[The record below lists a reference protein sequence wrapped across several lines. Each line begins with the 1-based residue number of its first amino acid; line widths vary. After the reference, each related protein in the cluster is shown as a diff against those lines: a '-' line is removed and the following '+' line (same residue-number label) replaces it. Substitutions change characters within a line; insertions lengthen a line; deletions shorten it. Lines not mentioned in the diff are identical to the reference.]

1 MGLKKYFRQSKQEA
15 RKTPG
20 EKEQDKKLE
29 KSVFNAAKEMA
40 RDRDAELKKSLRSTR
55 VGFVLSAGAN
65 IVLAVAIACMA
76 PLKSVEP
83 FLLRVDNSTGYTDVV
98 RPFNQTGDTFDE
110 AVSRYFLTQFIENR
124 EGYEWYT
131 IQNMLDTVE
140 LMSSSAVFNEYKNM
154 IYGPL
159 SPLNKLKKN
168 NKIMVRVKAITFLDD
183 HTAQGR
189 FVKAITD
196 PDGRPTPGYT
206 PTQWIATIKFD
217 FDKSKVKTEADRQI
231 NPFGLNVLSYRVDPE
246 VVK

>member
-1 MGLKKYFRQSKQEA
+1 MGLKNYFRQSRREA

-29 KSVFNAAKEMA
+29 TRIFNAAKEMA
-40 RDRDAELKKSLRSTR
+40 RDRDAELKKSLKYTR
-55 VGFVLSAGAN
+55 TGFVLSGMAN
-65 IVLAVAIACMA
+65 IAMAVAIACMV

-83 FLLRVDNSTGYTDVV
+83 FLLRVDSTTGYTDVV
-98 RPFNQTGDTFDE
+98 KPFSQTGDTFDE

-140 LMSSSAVFNEYKNM
+140 LMSSSPVFTEYKNM
-154 IYGPL
+154 IYGEL
-159 SPLNKLKKN
+159 SPLNKLKKS
-168 NKIMVRVKAITFLDD
+168 NKIMVRVKSIVFLDE

-217 FDKSKVKTEADRQI
+217 FDRDKVKTEADRQI